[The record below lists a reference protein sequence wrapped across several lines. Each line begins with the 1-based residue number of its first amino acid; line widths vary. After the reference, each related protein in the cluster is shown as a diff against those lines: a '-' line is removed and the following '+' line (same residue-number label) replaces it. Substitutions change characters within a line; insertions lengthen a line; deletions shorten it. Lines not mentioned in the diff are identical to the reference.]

1 MSKLG
6 QLIKQ
11 VAYMQNCE
19 PRCVLIQALLALNI
33 NDVVMYLLN
42 KSYIGLIHFGA
53 NSRLQ

>member
-1 MSKLG
+1 VSKLG